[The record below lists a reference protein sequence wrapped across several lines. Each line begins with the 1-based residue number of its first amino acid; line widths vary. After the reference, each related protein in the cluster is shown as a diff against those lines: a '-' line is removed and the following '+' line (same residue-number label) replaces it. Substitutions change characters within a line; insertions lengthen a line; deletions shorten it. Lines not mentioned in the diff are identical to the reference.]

1 MLFARGRLLVLAS
14 LFAAVLAAGILAACG
29 GGDDDNTSA
38 SPTGAA
44 STDTPAETLGTAPAC
59 PPAGGALSLR
69 GSGATF
75 PGQLYEQWFAQ
86 YRDLCHLNT
95 DYTAS
100 SSASGISQLVLKN
113 VDFAASDA
121 IMTDTQKT
129 SAHGTVHH
137 IPMTSETIAVIY
149 NITGVPSAG
158 LTLDGQTLADIFQ
171 GKITKWDDPAIV
183 ALNSGVTLPAT
194 DISVVY
200 RADVNDGNALFT
212 SYLSAN
218 SIDWQSAV
226 GSAPSVQWPAGT
238 GEDGNSGVANQ
249 VQQTEGAIG
258 YVSLSYAKQNN
269 VPVAK
274 LKNKAGN
281 AIEPSIASAL
291 AAQDGVTFP
300 DDMEYALLDG
310 ANANAYPIVGF
321 SWLLV
326 SAEQVDKAKAES
338 LGHLIKWMLTDGQQ
352 SAESLNYVPLS
363 AAAAQKAL
371 AELDATTFE
380 GTPILNLQ

>member
-1 MLFARGRLLVLAS
+1 
-14 LFAAVLAAGILAACG
+14 
-29 GGDDDNTSA
+29 
-38 SPTGAA
+38 
-44 STDTPAETLGTAPAC
+44 
-59 PPAGGALSLR
+59 
-69 GSGATF
+69 
-75 PGQLYEQWFAQ
+75 
-86 YRDLCHLNT
+86 
-95 DYTAS
+95 
-100 SSASGISQLVLKN
+100 
-113 VDFAASDA
+113 
-121 IMTDTQKT
+121 MTDTQKT

-137 IPMTSETIAVIY
+137 IPTTSETIAVIY